1 MTEDGTTK
9 ESTKKKLPTWAK
21 VLIALVIV
29 GIVGLTTV
37 AIGTV
42 FLVQKVYRD
51 ALDPAMITKAAAEIA
66 TFSEPLPKD
75 YKYLLGFSNQAL
87 HIDLL
92 AIDNTTGGQFLMVLK
107 YPEKEEDA
115 TKLVD
120 RSYESG
126 FSTPQATAKFE
137 SVISRG
143 EFVVGDRKMPY
154 VLGNMTD
161 QEGRK
166 LQGLVGCVVKK
177 ETHEAIVLYGV
188 QFPGKDYDMAIT
200 EGFLKTIKSL

>member
-1 MTEDGTTK
+1 MTQEDST
-9 ESTKKKLPTWAK
+9 EENTKKKMPTWAK
-21 VLIALVIV
+21 ALIVLVIV
-29 GIVGLTTV
+29 GIVGLTTM
-37 AIGTV
+37 AIGAV
-42 FLVQKVYRD
+42 FFVQKIYRD
-51 ALDPAMITKAAAEIA
+51 ALDPAMITKAAGEIA
-66 TFSEPLPKD
+66 VFSEPLPKG
-75 YKYLLGFSNQAL
+75 YKYLMGFSNKEL
-87 HIDLL
+87 GIDLL
-92 AIDNTTGGQFLMVLK
+92 AIDNSGGQFLMVLK

-137 SVISRG
+137 SVKSRG
-143 EFVVGDRKMPY
+143 EFTVGGQKMPY

-177 ETHEAIVLYGV
+177 DTHEAIVLYGV
-188 QFPGKDYDMAIT
+188 QMPGKDYDMDIT
-200 EGFLKTIKSL
+200 EGFLQTIKTL

>member
-1 MTEDGTTK
+1 MTQDGTTE

-37 AIGTV
+37 AISAV
-42 FLVQKVYRD
+42 FFVQKVYRE
-51 ALDPAMITKAAAEIA
+51 ALDPAMITKAAAQIA
-66 TFSEPLPKD
+66 TFSEPLPKG

-92 AIDNTTGGQFLMVLK
+92 ALDNSGGQFLMVLK

-143 EFVVGDRKMPY
+143 EFVVGERKMPY

-188 QFPGKDYDMAIT
+188 QFPGKDYEMAIT